1 METFLIFGGF
11 VLGLILLV
19 KGADEMVKSA
29 IQIAVKFKLPNSV
42 IGATF
47 IGFGTSAPE
56 LFTSTGAAINGD
68 LSLAIGNIIGS
79 NIANSLL
86 VLAVLYLF
94 IDKDFSKKININQ
107 ISPVWMMIFTTIF
120 VSTYILT
127 NQFPLI
133 LGIVLLS
140 LVVFVTYK
148 MVNEEAIDEEELVSE
163 EKKYIWFRGILAI
176 SITIFGSSLVV
187 DNAIAIADLFNISS
201 LIVGVTIIA
210 IGTSLPEVAGAI
222 SAARLKKPDLIMGNV
237 FGSNLFNIGLVGGSA
252 IIFEP
257 GEISSNIDYQMFLM
271 YFVSFLAV
279 LLTRYVIKEM
289 SCGNYFH
296 SCIFWILYLVLF

>member
-127 NQFPLI
+127 NQFPLV

-140 LVVFVTYK
+140 LVIFVTYK
-148 MVNEEAIDEEELVSE
+148 MVNEEAID
-163 EKKYIWFRGILAI
+163 
-176 SITIFGSSLVV
+176 
-187 DNAIAIADLFNISS
+187 
-201 LIVGVTIIA
+201 
-210 IGTSLPEVAGAI
+210 
-222 SAARLKKPDLIMGNV
+222 
-237 FGSNLFNIGLVGGSA
+237 
-252 IIFEP
+252 
-257 GEISSNIDYQMFLM
+257 
-271 YFVSFLAV
+271 
-279 LLTRYVIKEM
+279 
-289 SCGNYFH
+289 
-296 SCIFWILYLVLF
+296 

>member
-1 METFLIFGGF
+1 MDTLIIFGGF
-11 VLGLILLV
+11 LVGLILLV

-29 IQIAVKFKLPNSV
+29 IQIAVKFKLPNSI

-56 LFTSTGAAINGD
+56 LFASTGAAINGD
-68 LSLAIGNIIGS
+68 LSLGIGNIIGS

-94 IDKDFSKKININQ
+94 IDKSYQKKININQ
-107 ISPVWMMIFTTIF
+107 ISPVWMMILTTIF

-127 NQFPLI
+127 NQFPFN

-140 LVVFVTYK
+140 LVIFVTYK
-148 MVNEEAIDEEELVSE
+148 MVTEEAVDEEELVTE
-163 EKKYIWFRGILAI
+163 ERNFIWLRGVIAI
-176 SITIFGSSLVV
+176 ATTIFGSTLVV
-187 DNAIAIADLFNISS
+187 DNAIAIAELFNISS

-222 SAARLKKPDLIMGNV
+222 SAARLKKPDLVMGNI
-237 FGSNLFNIGLVGGSA
+237 FGSNLFNLSLIH
-252 IIFEP
+252 I
-257 GEISSNIDYQMFLM
+257 
-271 YFVSFLAV
+271 
-279 LLTRYVIKEM
+279 
-289 SCGNYFH
+289 
-296 SCIFWILYLVLF
+296 

>member
-1 METFLIFGGF
+1 METILIFGGF

-140 LVVFVTYK
+140 LVIFVTYK
-148 MVNEEAIDEEELVSE
+148 MVNEEAIDEEELVTE
-163 EKKYIWFRGILAI
+163 EKKYIWLRGTLAI
-176 SITIFGSSLVV
+176 AITIFGSSLVV
-187 DNAIAIADLFNISS
+187 DNAIAIAELFNISS

-257 GEISSNIDYQMFLM
+257 GGISSNIDYQMFLM

-279 LLTRYVIKEM
+279 LLTRYVIKRNIPV
-289 SCGNYFH
+289 GILFITAYFGF
-296 SCIFWILYLVLF
+296 IFSLF

>member
-127 NQFPLI
+127 NQFPLV

-140 LVVFVTYK
+140 LVIFVTYK

-257 GEISSNIDYQMFLM
+257 GEISSNIDYQMSLM

-279 LLTRYVIKEM
+279 LLTRYVIKRNTLV
-289 SCGNYFH
+289 GIIFIAAYFGF
-296 SCIFWILYLVLF
+296 IFSLF

>member
-127 NQFPLI
+127 NQFPLV

-140 LVVFVTYK
+140 LVIFVTYK

-163 EKKYIWFRGILAI
+163 EKKYIWFRGISAI
-176 SITIFGSSLVV
+176 TITIFGSSLVV

-201 LIVGVTIIA
+201 LLVGVTIIA

-279 LLTRYVIKEM
+279 LLTRYVIKRNVLV
-289 SCGNYFH
+289 GIIFIAAYFGF
-296 SCIFWILYLVLF
+296 IFSLF

>member
-94 IDKDFSKKININQ
+94 IDKGFSKKININQ

-279 LLTRYVIKEM
+279 LLTRYVIKRNVLV
-289 SCGNYFH
+289 GIIFIAAYFGF
-296 SCIFWILYLVLF
+296 IFSLF

>member
-148 MVNEEAIDEEELVSE
+148 MVNEEAIDEEELVLE
-163 EKKYIWFRGILAI
+163 EKKYIWLRGILAI

-279 LLTRYVIKEM
+279 LLTRYVIKRNVLV
-289 SCGNYFH
+289 GIIFIAAYFGF
-296 SCIFWILYLVLF
+296 IFSLF

>member
-94 IDKDFSKKININQ
+94 IDKDFSKRININQ

-163 EKKYIWFRGILAI
+163 EKKYIWLRGILAI

-279 LLTRYVIKEM
+279 LLTRYVIKRNTLV
-289 SCGNYFH
+289 GIIFIAAYFGF
-296 SCIFWILYLVLF
+296 IFSLF

>member
-127 NQFPLI
+127 NEFPLV

-140 LVVFVTYK
+140 LVIFVTYK

-252 IIFEP
+252 IVFEP

-279 LLTRYVIKEM
+279 LLTRYVIKRNVLV
-289 SCGNYFH
+289 GIIFIAAYFGF
-296 SCIFWILYLVLF
+296 IFSLF

>member
-1 METFLIFGGF
+1 MDTLIIFGGF
-11 VLGLILLV
+11 LVGLILLV

-29 IQIAVKFKLPNSV
+29 IQIAFKFKLPNSI

-56 LFTSTGAAINGD
+56 LFASTGAAINGD
-68 LSLAIGNIIGS
+68 LSLGIGNIIGS

-94 IDKDFSKKININQ
+94 IDKSYQKKININQ
-107 ISPVWMMIFTTIF
+107 ISPVWMMILTTIF

-127 NQFPLI
+127 NQFPFI

-148 MVNEEAIDEEELVSE
+148 MVTEEAVDEEELVTE
-163 EKKYIWFRGILAI
+163 ERNFIWLRGVIAI
-176 SITIFGSSLVV
+176 ATTIFGSTLVV
-187 DNAIAIADLFNISS
+187 DNAIAIAELFNISS

-222 SAARLKKPDLIMGNV
+222 SAARLKKPDLVMGNV

-252 IIFEP
+252 IIIEP
-257 GEISSNIDYQMFLM
+257 GEIASNIDYQMFLM
-271 YFVSFLAV
+271 YFASFLAV
-279 LLTRYVIKEM
+279 LLTRYVIKRNIVL
-289 SCGNYFH
+289 GVIFLLIYFGF
-296 SCIFWILYLVLF
+296 IFSLF

>member
-11 VLGLILLV
+11 ILGLILLV

-94 IDKDFSKKININQ
+94 IDKGFSKKIKINQ

-140 LVVFVTYK
+140 LVIFVTYK
-148 MVNEEAIDEEELVSE
+148 MVNEEAIDEEGLVSE

-279 LLTRYVIKEM
+279 LLTRYVIKRNVLV
-289 SCGNYFH
+289 GIIFIAAYFGF
-296 SCIFWILYLVLF
+296 IFSLF

>member
-120 VSTYILT
+120 VSTYIIT

-279 LLTRYVIKEM
+279 LLTRYVIKRNVLV
-289 SCGNYFH
+289 GIIFIAAYFGF
-296 SCIFWILYLVLF
+296 IFSLF

>member
-94 IDKDFSKKININQ
+94 IDKGFSKKININQ

-127 NQFPLI
+127 NQFPLV

-140 LVVFVTYK
+140 LVIFVTYK

-279 LLTRYVIKEM
+279 LLTRYVIKRNILV
-289 SCGNYFH
+289 GVIFIAAYFGF
-296 SCIFWILYLVLF
+296 IFSLF

>member
-140 LVVFVTYK
+140 LVIFVTYK

-163 EKKYIWFRGILAI
+163 EKKYIWLRGILAI

-210 IGTSLPEVAGAI
+210 IGTSLPEVAVAI

-279 LLTRYVIKEM
+279 LLTRYVIKRNVLV
-289 SCGNYFH
+289 GIIFIAAYFGF
-296 SCIFWILYLVLF
+296 IFSLF

>member
-94 IDKDFSKKININQ
+94 IDKGFSKKININQ

-127 NQFPLI
+127 NQFPLV

-140 LVVFVTYK
+140 LVIFVTYK

-163 EKKYIWFRGILAI
+163 EKKYIWLRGILAI

-222 SAARLKKPDLIMGNV
+222 SAARLKKPDLIMGNI

-279 LLTRYVIKEM
+279 LLTRYVIKRNVLV
-289 SCGNYFH
+289 GIIFIAAYFGF
-296 SCIFWILYLVLF
+296 IFSLF

>member
-11 VLGLILLV
+11 ILGLILLV

-94 IDKDFSKKININQ
+94 IDKDFSKRININQ

-140 LVVFVTYK
+140 LVIFVTYK

-279 LLTRYVIKEM
+279 LLTRYVIKRNILI
-289 SCGNYFH
+289 GIIFIVAYFGF
-296 SCIFWILYLVLF
+296 IFSLF

>member
-11 VLGLILLV
+11 ILGLILLV

-94 IDKDFSKKININQ
+94 IDKDFSKRININQ

-163 EKKYIWFRGILAI
+163 EKKYIWLRGILAI

-279 LLTRYVIKEM
+279 LLTRYVIKRNVLV
-289 SCGNYFH
+289 GIIFIAAYFGF
-296 SCIFWILYLVLF
+296 IFSLF

>member
-11 VLGLILLV
+11 ILGLILLV

-140 LVVFVTYK
+140 LVIFVTYK

-252 IIFEP
+252 IIFKP

-279 LLTRYVIKEM
+279 LLTRYVIKRNVLV
-289 SCGNYFH
+289 GIIFIAAYFGF
-296 SCIFWILYLVLF
+296 IFSLF

>member
-1 METFLIFGGF
+1 MDTLIIFGGF
-11 VLGLILLV
+11 LVGLILLV

-29 IQIAVKFKLPNSV
+29 IQIAVKFKLPNSI

-56 LFTSTGAAINGD
+56 LFASTGAAINGD
-68 LSLAIGNIIGS
+68 LSLGIGNIIGS

-94 IDKDFSKKININQ
+94 IDKSYQKKININQ
-107 ISPVWMMIFTTIF
+107 ISPVWMMILTTIF

-127 NQFPLI
+127 NQFPFI

-148 MVNEEAIDEEELVSE
+148 MVTEEAVDEEELVTE
-163 EKKYIWFRGILAI
+163 ERNFIWLRG
-176 SITIFGSSLVV
+176 V
-187 DNAIAIADLFNISS
+187 IAIAELFNISS

-222 SAARLKKPDLIMGNV
+222 SAARLKKPDLVMGNV

-252 IIFEP
+252 IIIEP
-257 GEISSNIDYQMFLM
+257 GEIASNIDYQMFLM
-271 YFVSFLAV
+271 YFASFLAV
-279 LLTRYVIKEM
+279 LLTRYVIKRNIVL
-289 SCGNYFH
+289 GVIFLLIYFGF
-296 SCIFWILYLVLF
+296 IFSLF

>member
-140 LVVFVTYK
+140 LVIFVTYK
-148 MVNEEAIDEEELVSE
+148 MVNEEAVDEEELVSE

-279 LLTRYVIKEM
+279 LLTRYVIKRNVLV
-289 SCGNYFH
+289 GIIFIAAYFGF
-296 SCIFWILYLVLF
+296 IFSLF

>member
-127 NQFPLI
+127 NQFPLV

-140 LVVFVTYK
+140 LVIFVTYK
-148 MVNEEAIDEEELVSE
+148 MVNEEAIDEEELVTE

-279 LLTRYVIKEM
+279 LLTRYVIKRNVLV
-289 SCGNYFH
+289 GIIFIAAYFGF
-296 SCIFWILYLVLF
+296 IFSLF

>member
-148 MVNEEAIDEEELVSE
+148 MVNEEAIDEEELVLE

-279 LLTRYVIKEM
+279 LLTRYVIKRNVLV
-289 SCGNYFH
+289 GIIFIAAYFGF
-296 SCIFWILYLVLF
+296 IFSLF

>member
-133 LGIVLLS
+133 LGIILLS

-279 LLTRYVIKEM
+279 LLTRYVIKRNVLV
-289 SCGNYFH
+289 GI
-296 SCIFWILYLVLF
+296 IFIAA

>member
-94 IDKDFSKKININQ
+94 IDKGFSKKININQ

-127 NQFPLI
+127 NQFPLV

-140 LVVFVTYK
+140 LVIFVTYK

-163 EKKYIWFRGILAI
+163 KKYIWLRGILAI

-279 LLTRYVIKEM
+279 LLTRYVIKRNVLV
-289 SCGNYFH
+289 GIIFIAAYFGF
-296 SCIFWILYLVLF
+296 IFSLF

>member
-127 NQFPLI
+127 NQFPLV

-140 LVVFVTYK
+140 LVIFVTYK

-163 EKKYIWFRGILAI
+163 EKKYIWLRGILAI

-252 IIFEP
+252 FIFEP

-279 LLTRYVIKEM
+279 LLTRYVIKRNVLV
-289 SCGNYFH
+289 GIIFIAAYFGF
-296 SCIFWILYLVLF
+296 IFSLF

>member
-127 NQFPLI
+127 NQFPLV

-163 EKKYIWFRGILAI
+163 EKKYIWLRGILAI

-279 LLTRYVIKEM
+279 LLTRYVIKRNVLV
-289 SCGNYFH
+289 GIIFIAAYFGF
-296 SCIFWILYLVLF
+296 IFSLF

>member
-11 VLGLILLV
+11 ILGLILLV

-279 LLTRYVIKEM
+279 LLTRYVIKRNVFV
-289 SCGNYFH
+289 GIIFIAAYFGF
-296 SCIFWILYLVLF
+296 IFSLF